1 MISKTIPKTAIILA
15 GGLGTRLKTLN
26 PDRPKP
32 MALVNNIPFL
42 EYLLMY
48 LVNLGIEIFILQVSY
63 KYKIIQNHF
72 GNEFRGS
79 KLIYEIEDIPMG
91 TGGGLIITE
100 NKYNESDIL
109 IINGDTFTEIEYE
122 KFYKFHKSIN
132 SDLTL
137 ICRKDL
143 NVETNLKFSLD
154 NKSNLNFSKSEN
166 QLINCG
172 VYLIRKKAL
181 NKFFKLKK
189 SFMSFEDDILMQL
202 INEKKVFG
210 YLQKKIF
217 IDIGTPLDYISAQT
231 LIPKYFRD
239 RHYL

>member
-1 MISKTIPKTAIILA
+1 MISKTTPKTAIILA

-26 PDRPKP
+26 PERPKP
-32 MALVNNIPFL
+32 MALVNNVPFL
-42 EYLLMY
+42 EYLLTY

-63 KYKIIQNHF
+63 KYKIIQDHF
-72 GNEFRGS
+72 GNEFKGS
-79 KLIYEIEDIPMG
+79 KLIYEIEDMPMG

-109 IINGDTFTEIEYE
+109 ILNGDTLTEIEYE
-122 KFYKFHKSIN
+122 KFYNFHKSLN
-132 SDLTL
+132 SELTL
-137 ICRKDL
+137 ICRKDI
-143 NVETNLKFSLD
+143 NIETNLKFSLD
-154 NKSNLNFSKSEN
+154 DKSNLHFSKSKN
-166 QLINCG
+166 QIINCG

-210 YLQKKIF
+210 FLQKNFF

-231 LIPKYFRD
+231 LIPKYFSD
-239 RHYL
+239 REYL